1 MCIRTK
7 YSTLHYSIQAFHK
20 LQNICTA
27 HPFFRGEYDSLQTA
41 EVKRT
46 FDKESILK
54 QAITTL
60 STIFVIMLHIRIEGM
75 RNPNKIPVG
84 KNRSRAGRCGHSGT
98 KRFPPSFF

>member
-1 MCIRTK
+1 M
-7 YSTLHYSIQAFHK
+7 
-20 LQNICTA
+20 
-27 HPFFRGEYDSLQTA
+27 QTA

-60 STIFVIMLHIRIEGM
+60 STIFVIMLPISIEGM
-75 RNPNKIPVG
+75 RNPNKMPVG

-98 KRFPPSFF
+98 KRFPPSFFFFFFLKTGSVFITELPFVHQWIK